1 MATRNTVSKTAVWV
15 LLGLLILGLAGFGAT
30 SFSGTIRTVGM
41 AGDEPIGVD
50 EFARELQRE
59 VRAIEAQTGERLPAS
74 RLQEL
79 GLDQIVLGRLVTLA
93 SLDNEATQIGLSIGD
108 ENLQREIVSITAFQ
122 GLNGQFDPETYR
134 FALQNAGLTVAE
146 FEDDLRDESAR
157 TLLQQAIV
165 SGVSMPDTLTDVI
178 VEYVGARRDVT
189 WARLGPD
196 TLAEPLAD
204 PDEATLRAFY
214 DENIDDYMLPQTKRI
229 TYAAVTP
236 DMILGSVEVD
246 EAALRARYEERKA
259 EYDQPERRLVERL
272 IFADE
277 AAANDALA
285 QLSVGGTTFELLV
298 DQRGLAMSDIDLGDV
313 TQSDLGAAGEAVF
326 AAESGAVVG
335 PLPTSIGPALFRING
350 ILAAQVTSFEEAR
363 DALRDELA
371 QDRARRVIEGSAQ
384 SFDDMLAGGAT
395 LEELAAE
402 TDMTLGQIDWT
413 EDSTDDIA
421 AYEAFRAK
429 AAGANV
435 GDYPE
440 IDYFD
445 DGGVFALRVNA
456 VLDPRPEDFEAA
468 RERVEADWRADA
480 LGTALADQARALV
493 ETLKDDAGF
502 EAAGL
507 AAQKTTGLMRSRP
520 IEGAPRA
527 LVTAA
532 FEMEPG
538 EVRVIETPGAAF
550 VIRLDG
556 TAPAET
562 GGDMDRLRTALA
574 AQIDQ
579 SLAQELFEL
588 YVRDVQIRARPQID
602 QQALGAV
609 LSSFQ

>member
-59 VRAIEAQTGERLPAS
+59 VRAIEAQTGERLPGS
-74 RLQEL
+74 RVQEL

-93 SLDNEATQIGLSIGD
+93 SLDNEASQIGLSIGD
-108 ENLQREIVSITAFQ
+108 ENLRREIAGISAFQ
-122 GLNGQFDPETYR
+122 GINGQFDSDTYR

-146 FEDDLRDESAR
+146 FENDLRDESAR

-165 SGVSMPDTLTDVI
+165 GGVAMPDTLTDVI
-178 VEYVGARRDVT
+178 VEYIGARRDIT
-189 WARLGPD
+189 WARLGED
-196 TLAEPLAD
+196 ALSEPLAD
-204 PDEATLRAFY
+204 PDDATLRAYF
-214 DENIDDYMLPQTKRI
+214 DANIDAYMLPQTKKI

-236 DMILGSVEVD
+236 EMILDSVEVD
-246 EAALRARYEERKA
+246 EDTLRTRYEERKA
-259 EYDQPERRLVERL
+259 EYDRPERRLVERL

-277 AAANDALA
+277 AAANDAMA

-298 DQRGLAMSDIDLGDV
+298 DQRGLSMSDIDMGDV
-313 TQSDLGAAGEAVF
+313 TQSDLGAAGDGVF

-335 PLPTSIGPALFRING
+335 PLPTSVGPALFRING
-350 ILAAQVTSFEEAR
+350 VLAAQVTSFEDAR
-363 DALRDELA
+363 EELRDELA
-371 QDRARRVIEGSAQ
+371 QDRARRVIEGNAQ
-384 SFDDMLAGGAT
+384 SFDDKLAGGAT
-395 LEELAAE
+395 LEELASE

-413 EDSTDDIA
+413 EESTDDIA

-429 AAGANV
+429 AADANI

-445 DGGVFALRVNA
+445 DGGVFALRVDEI
-456 VLDPRPEDFEAA
+456 LEPRPEEFETA
-468 RERVEADWRADA
+468 RSRVEADWRAEA
-480 LGTALADQARALV
+480 LGTALADQARAV
-493 ETLKDDAGF
+493 TDTLDDDTGF

-507 AAQKTTGLMRSRP
+507 VAQKTTGLVRSSAL
-520 IEGAPRA
+520 EGAPRA
-527 LVTAA
+527 LVAAA
-532 FEMEPG
+532 FEMQQG
-538 EVRVIETPGAAF
+538 EIRVIETPGAAF
-550 VIRLDG
+550 VLRLDD
-556 TAPAET
+556 TAPAAT
-562 GGDMDRLRTALA
+562 GGDMDRLRNALA
-574 AQIDQ
+574 TQLDQ
-579 SLAQELFEL
+579 SLAQELFEA
-588 YVRDVQIRARPQID
+588 YVRDAQIRARPQID